1 MQKQAVYIVNHQ
13 MQTKKCGTKLELTKS
28 EAFNMVDG
36 EIQSNA
42 KGKLKI
48 NMKNMKLGADTKIP
62 GRWRHGTKDNS

>member
-1 MQKQAVYIVNHQ
+1 MKKQAVYIVNHQ

-42 KGKLKI
+42 KGKQ
-48 NMKNMKLGADTKIP
+48 
-62 GRWRHGTKDNS
+62 RQE